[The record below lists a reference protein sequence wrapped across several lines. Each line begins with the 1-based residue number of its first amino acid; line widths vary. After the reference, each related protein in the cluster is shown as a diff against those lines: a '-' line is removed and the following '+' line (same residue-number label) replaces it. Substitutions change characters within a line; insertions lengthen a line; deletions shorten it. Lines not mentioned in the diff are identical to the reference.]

1 MDGLMQK
8 LMTVQQY
15 IDETFVEGS
24 APHKATVYRWIRRG
38 EIDGVRIGDRYYV
51 SAEQTTKPK
60 TSFKFLNETQP

>member
-1 MDGLMQK
+1 MVGLMQK

-51 SAEQTTKPK
+51 SAEQT
-60 TSFKFLNETQP
+60 QP